1 MQRCPGLNC
10 SSQLKQ
16 NSLERL
22 STCSAEDKRLTLL
35 GKVEGTG
42 PNKEGAG
49 GVGVDCNC
57 VIGSSMVGTG
67 EQLPCKVI
75 AFS

>member
-1 MQRCPGLNC
+1 MNC

-16 NSLERL
+16 SPLERL
-22 STCSAEDKRLTLL
+22 SACSVEDKRLTLL
-35 GKVEGTG
+35 GKVEEIS